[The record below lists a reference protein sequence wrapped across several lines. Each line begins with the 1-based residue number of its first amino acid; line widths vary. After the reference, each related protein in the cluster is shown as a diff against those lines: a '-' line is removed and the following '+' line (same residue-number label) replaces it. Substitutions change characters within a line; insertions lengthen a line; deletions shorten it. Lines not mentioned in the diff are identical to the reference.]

1 MAYALIT
8 LLNGL
13 GYGLLLFL
21 LSAGLTLVF
30 SLMGVLNFAHAS
42 FYMLG
47 AYVAYSLA
55 PVVGFWPALLL
66 SPLLVGL
73 AGAAF
78 ERWVLRRVHP
88 LGHIP
93 ELMVTFGVAY
103 LVLELVQLVWGRSP
117 VAFDLPAALQ
127 GPALTLAQT
136 TDGLRAWWGAAPPGA
151 CAAADVLCAVFPAS
165 RALLMAVALAVLLG
179 LGLWLWR
186 SRTGWVIQAAL
197 THPQMVQALGH
208 DVPRLWVLVFGVG
221 CALAAL
227 AGVVGGA
234 TFVTEPAMPATMG
247 PLVFV
252 VLVVGGLGSVAGAF
266 WASLLIGLLQTLAVA
281 YDRPLPLWDTSLA
294 QWAPLLPYALL
305 VLVLALRPRGLM
317 GQRE

>member
-55 PVVGFWPALLL
+55 PAVGFWPTLLL
-66 SPLLVGL
+66 APLLVGL

-103 LVLELVQLVWGRSP
+103 LVLEVVQLVWGRSP

-127 GPALTLAQT
+127 GPALTLAHT
-136 TDGLRAWWGAAPPGA
+136 ADGLRAWLGAAPPGA
-151 CAAADVLCAVFPAS
+151 CAAPDVLCAVFPAS

-197 THPQMVQALGH
+197 THPQTVQALGH

-227 AGVVGGA
+227 AGVLGGA
-234 TFVTEPAMPATMG
+234 TFVTEPAMAATMG

-252 VLVVGGLGSVAGAF
+252 VLVVGGLGSVAGAL

-281 YDRPLPLWDTSLA
+281 YDRPLPLWGTSLA
-294 QWAPLLPYALL
+294 QWAPLLPYGLL

-317 GQRE
+317 GRRE

>member
-30 SLMGVLNFAHAS
+30 SLMGVLNFSHAS

-66 SPLLVGL
+66 APLLVGL

-103 LVLELVQLVWGRSP
+103 LVLEVVQLVWGRSP

-127 GPALTLAQT
+127 GPALTLAHT
-136 TDGLRAWWGAAPPGA
+136 ADGLRAWLGAAPPGA

-197 THPQMVQALGH
+197 THPQTVQSLGH

-227 AGVVGGA
+227 AGVLGGA
-234 TFVTEPAMPATMG
+234 TFVTEPAMAATMG

-252 VLVVGGLGSVAGAF
+252 VLVVGGLGSVAGAL

-281 YDRPLPLWDTSLA
+281 YDQPLPLWGTSLA
-294 QWAPLLPYALL
+294 QWAPLLPYGLL

-317 GQRE
+317 GRRE

>member
-55 PVVGFWPALLL
+55 PVVGFWAALLL
-66 SPLLVGL
+66 APLLVGL

-103 LVLELVQLVWGRSP
+103 LVLEVVQLVWGRSP

-136 TDGLRAWWGAAPPGA
+136 ADGLRAWLGAAPPGA

-197 THPQMVQALGH
+197 THSQTVQALGH

-227 AGVVGGA
+227 AGVLGGA
-234 TFVTEPAMPATMG
+234 TFVTEPAMAATMG

-252 VLVVGGLGSVAGAF
+252 VLVVGGLGSVAGAL

-281 YDRPLPLWDTSLA
+281 YDRPLPLWGTSLA
-294 QWAPLLPYALL
+294 QWAPLLPYGLL

-317 GQRE
+317 GRRE

>member
-136 TDGLRAWWGAAPPGA
+136 TAGLRAWWGAAPAGA

-227 AGVVGGA
+227 AGVLGGA
-234 TFVTEPAMPATMG
+234 TFVTEPAMAATMG

>member
-30 SLMGVLNFAHAS
+30 SLMGVLNFSHAS

-55 PVVGFWPALLL
+55 PVVGFWAALLL
-66 SPLLVGL
+66 APLLVGL

-103 LVLELVQLVWGRSP
+103 LVLEVVQLVWGRSP

-136 TDGLRAWWGAAPPGA
+136 ADGLRAWLGAAPLGA

-197 THPQMVQALGH
+197 THPQTVQSLGH

-227 AGVVGGA
+227 AGVLGGA
-234 TFVTEPAMPATMG
+234 TLVTEPAMAATMG

-252 VLVVGGLGSVAGAF
+252 VLVVGGLGSVAGAL

-281 YDRPLPLWDTSLA
+281 YDQPLPLWGTSLA
-294 QWAPLLPYALL
+294 QWAPLLPYGLL

-317 GQRE
+317 GRRE